1 MKEIIAKGK
10 IDGKDIEVRCLSDKN
25 KFSFLFNGKD
35 NKELEEKLK
44 DMLRQHQR
52 IGNYVPKTKE
62 LKLCAIF
69 EKRGFFDMPAEDVE
83 VYGDIE
89 QIPYEDGVVY

>member
-25 KFSFLFNGKD
+25 IFSFLFNGQD

-52 IGNYVPKTKE
+52 IGDK
-62 LKLCAIF
+62 
-69 EKRGFFDMPAEDVE
+69 
-83 VYGDIE
+83 
-89 QIPYEDGVVY
+89 

>member
-62 LKLCAIF
+62 LKLCASF

-83 VYGDIE
+83 VYGGIE

>member
-25 KFSFLFNGKD
+25 KFSFLFNGQD

-44 DMLRQHQR
+44 DMLRSISGLVTNDSCVHQ
-52 IGNYVPKTKE
+52 P
-62 LKLCAIF
+62 
-69 EKRGFFDMPAEDVE
+69 
-83 VYGDIE
+83 
-89 QIPYEDGVVY
+89 GVC

>member
-1 MKEIIAKGK
+1 MKEIFAKGM

-25 KFSFLFNGKD
+25 KFSFLFNGQD

-52 IGNYVPKTKE
+52 IENYVQSLKNADSLTCLQKMLMCMEALNKFHTKMGSYTDGNY
-62 LKLCAIF
+62 
-69 EKRGFFDMPAEDVE
+69 EKM
-83 VYGDIE
+83 
-89 QIPYEDGVVY
+89 